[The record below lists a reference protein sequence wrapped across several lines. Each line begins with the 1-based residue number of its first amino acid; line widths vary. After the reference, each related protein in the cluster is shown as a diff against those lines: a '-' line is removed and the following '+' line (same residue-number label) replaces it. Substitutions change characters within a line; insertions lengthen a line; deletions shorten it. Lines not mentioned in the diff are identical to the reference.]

1 MKKRGSKL
9 LGMMPNDLSLQKFV
23 VETVRNPSEANRP
36 LFSGEPVRLRC
47 LATGHLVG
55 LERSAE
61 QLELKC
67 KSHWESE
74 AATLMSMVLVH
85 EDTYRSPLRFAQH
98 VRVGS
103 GLEVADLA

>member
-1 MKKRGSKL
+1 MSGSKL

-23 VETVRNPSEANRP
+23 VETVGNASEAHRP
-36 LFSGEPVRLRC
+36 LFSGERVRLRC

-55 LERSAE
+55 LERSAD

-67 KSHWESE
+67 NKHWESE
-74 AATLMSMVLVH
+74 EATLMSMVLVH

-98 VRVGS
+98 VRMGS